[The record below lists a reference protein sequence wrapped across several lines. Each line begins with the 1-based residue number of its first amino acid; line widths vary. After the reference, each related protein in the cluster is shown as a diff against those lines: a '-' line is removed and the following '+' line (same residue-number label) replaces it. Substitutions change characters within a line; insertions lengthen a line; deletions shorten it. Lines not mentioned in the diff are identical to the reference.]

1 MTPSELATRGRP
13 RSAEA
18 DSAILSATVD
28 ELIEQGF
35 DDLTIE
41 RVAARAGVG
50 KATIYRR
57 WSSKTELVVDAVGSL
72 KPAAVLPDT
81 GSTRD
86 DLVEVLGS
94 GLGKGDQPGLPRV
107 VAGLCMEL
115 QRNPEMAAVYRE
127 RFVAPRRRVARQVL
141 RRGVEQGEIRPDAD
155 PDDLID
161 AIVGPIF
168 YRQLIAGRSMT
179 RRDLERLVDLVLAGA
194 TPRPT

>member
-1 MTPSELATRGRP
+1 VTPTELATRGRP

-18 DSAILSATVD
+18 DAAILTATVD
-28 ELIEQGF
+28 ELVEQGF

-72 KPAAVLPDT
+72 KPAAVLPHT

-86 DLVEVLGS
+86 DLVEVFSS
-94 GLGKGDQPGLPRV
+94 GLGKGDQAGLPRV
-107 VAGLCMEL
+107 LAGLCMEL
-115 QRNPEMAAVYRE
+115 QRNPEMAAMYRE
-127 RFVAPRRRVARQVL
+127 RFVLPRRRVARQVL
-141 RRGVEQGEIRPDAD
+141 RRGIGRGEIRPDAD
-155 PDDLID
+155 PDDLLD

-168 YRQLIAGRSMT
+168 YRQLISARSMT
-179 RRDLERLVDLVLAGA
+179 RRDLEHLVDLVLAGA
-194 TPRPT
+194 TPRTP